1 MTARKFAPPRRRA
14 FGPGRRSA
22 GYRPL
27 DEILA
32 AAKAVAPSNGVP
44 DGFGMPR
51 HPGAAASVWSTVP
64 GGLGEQIASAH
75 HKPLAG
81 CLRRIGIG
89 EDFVIIPLLSG
100 LFRDL
105 GAGMFSFVRR
115 DRLERE
121 MRSESFQGSAAAS
134 KSEVARGERV
144 RLWAL
149 PSQISALGSLG
160 G

>member
-1 MTARKFAPPRRRA
+1 MFHVK
-14 FGPGRRSA
+14 
-22 GYRPL
+22 
-27 DEILA
+27 
-32 AAKAVAPSNGVP
+32 
-44 DGFGMPR
+44 
-51 HPGAAASVWSTVP
+51 
-64 GGLGEQIASAH
+64 
-75 HKPLAG
+75 
-81 CLRRIGIG
+81 
-89 EDFVIIPLLSG
+89 
-100 LFRDL
+100 RDL